1 MKFLFNLFVVIMMNF
16 NQSGGSSDKA
26 DDVLNDI
33 AEDIL
38 SKLPKD
44 FDLEVAL
51 QKYPV
56 MYEES
61 MNTVLVQEMERFNQ
75 FVV

>member
-1 MKFLFNLFVVIMMNF
+1 MINF